1 MNKVVLC
8 LVVLGLIFGAY
19 AGGFDRGRQ
28 AKVADISRQV
38 NEYLSDPD
46 VRLMLDA
53 KKAGYYCLITWYK

>member
-1 MNKVVLC
+1 MNKVIWV

-19 AGGFDRGRQ
+19 AGGYDRGRQ
-28 AKVADISRQV
+28 VKVADISCQL